1 MKENKKT
8 KTSKLFLNMFF
19 PLLTIVLVSGGLL
32 AFVSNNVIKRYVQTS
47 AFISIERLN
56 SNITAFFTPVELT
69 ISNFA
74 RTAEKNHDEEV
85 LRTTLYS
92 LADGI
97 DFSNGL
103 YYGSRKSRFDG
114 GMYLDSTGWDPP
126 SEWEPANRPWFKGAD
141 RENGKIHFEEPYIDD
156 QTKNLCVTVAKG
168 VMGKDGKAIGVVA
181 VDLMMDEIDR
191 MVSDI
196 SVSEH
201 GALYVL
207 SSDGKYLTNDDP
219 GKITVADYFSDSAIR
234 EEASAFLDGELKAVI
249 KKGRYYAA
257 GRIGDTPWF
266 IMAEGPVSD
275 FSSEFTRIIT
285 YFEILITFLSIFFAF
300 FNLKV
305 VKNLRAGDRS
315 VGRKIFTESQ
325 NLVLA
330 SKENASTAQSQS
342 SSIKEI
348 VATMEDNN
356 AMSENIAT
364 KIKDVASVANA
375 TNDNVA
381 DGVCY
386 LEVNVKQLQ
395 EIAEAN
401 TNTIESIKELGG
413 KIENIWDI
421 VTIINSVA
429 DQAKIIAFNAE
440 LEASSAGKEGKNF
453 HIVAT
458 EIRRLA
464 DSIIDGTK
472 EIKESISEIQ
482 KSSDNLILMS
492 ESGTEKI
499 KVGVENAKSLENSF
513 NSIKNASEITA
524 SSATD
529 ITSIIQQ
536 QAVASEKI
544 LEMLRQISHSVVGF
558 ETMTGDIST
567 ASEKLKEIAALLN

>member
-8 KTSKLFLNMFF
+8 KTSRLFLNMFL
-19 PLLTIVLVSGGLL
+19 PLLTIALVSGGVL

-56 SNITAFFTPVELT
+56 SKITAFFTPVELT

-74 RTAEKNHDEEV
+74 KTAEKNQDPDV

-103 YYGSRKSRFDG
+103 YYGSRQSRFNG
-114 GMYLDSTGWDPP
+114 GMYLDSTDWDPP
-126 SEWEPANRPWFKGAD
+126 KEWEPANRPWFQGAD
-141 RENGKIHFEEPYIDD
+141 KENGNIHFEEPYIDE

-168 VMGKDGKAIGVVA
+168 VMGSNNKAVGVVA
-181 VDLMMDEIDR
+181 VDLMMDEIDK
-191 MVSDI
+191 MVRDI

-201 GALYVL
+201 GVLYVL

-219 GKITVADYFSDSAIR
+219 EKITTANYFSESSLN
-234 EEASAFLDGELKAVI
+234 EEPSSFLDGELKAVI
-249 KKGRYYAA
+249 KNGRYFAT
-257 GRIGDTPWF
+257 GRIGNTPWF

-275 FSSEFTRIIT
+275 FSSEFIRVIT
-285 YFEILITFLSIFFAF
+285 SFEILIAFLSIIFAL
-300 FNLKV
+300 FNLNV
-305 VKNLRAGDRS
+305 VKNLRAGDRN
-315 VGRKIFTESQ
+315 VGRRIFNESQ

-330 SKENASTAQSQS
+330 SKENASTAQDQS

-348 VATMEDNN
+348 VITMEDNN
-356 AMSENIAT
+356 TMNENVAS

-375 TNDNVA
+375 TNDNVS
-381 DGVCY
+381 DGVRY
-386 LEVNVKQLQ
+386 LEANVTQLQ

-401 TNTIESIKELGG
+401 KNTIEGIKELGS
-413 KIENIWDI
+413 KIENIWNI
-421 VTIINSVA
+421 VTLINTVA

-440 LEASSAGKEGKNF
+440 LEASSAGEVGKNF

-464 DSIIDGTK
+464 DGIIDGTK

-499 KVGVENAKSLENSF
+499 KAGVENAKNLENSF
-513 NSIKNASEITA
+513 MNIKNASGITA

-529 ITSIIQQ
+529 ITTIIQQ
-536 QAVASEKI
+536 QAIASEK
-544 LEMLRQISHSVVGF
+544 MLVMLKQISHSVEGF
-558 ETMTGDIST
+558 ETMTGNIST
-567 ASEKLKEIAALLN
+567 ASEKLKEIAALFN

>member
-32 AFVSNNVIKRYVQTS
+32 AFVSNNVIERYVQTS

-74 RTAEKNHDEEV
+74 KTAEKNHDADV

-114 GMYLDSTGWDPP
+114 GMYLDSTDWEPP
-126 SEWEPANRPWFKGAD
+126 KEWEPANRPWFQGAD
-141 RENGKIHFEEPYIDD
+141 KENGKIHFEEPYIDE

-168 VMGKDGKAIGVVA
+168 VMGKDGKAVGVVA
-181 VDLMMDEIDR
+181 VDLMMDEIDK
-191 MVSDI
+191 MVRDI
-196 SVSEH
+196 SVSKH

-207 SSDGKYLTNDDP
+207 SADGKYLTNDNP
-219 GKITVADYFSDSAIR
+219 EKITVADYFSESAIK

-275 FSSEFTRIIT
+275 FSSEFTKIIT
-285 YFEILITFLSIFFAF
+285 YFEILITFLSIFFAI

-305 VKNLRAGDRS
+305 VKNLRSGDRS
-315 VGRKIFTESQ
+315 VGRQIFNESQ

-330 SKENASTAQSQS
+330 SKENASTAQNQS

-375 TNDNVA
+375 TNDNVT
-381 DGVCY
+381 DGVRY
-386 LEVNVKQLQ
+386 LEVNVNQLQ
-395 EIAEAN
+395 EIAAAN
-401 TNTIESIKELGG
+401 KNTIDGIKELGS
-413 KIENIWDI
+413 KIENIWNI
-421 VTIINSVA
+421 VTIINAVA

-440 LEASSAGKEGKNF
+440 LEASSAGEEGKNF

-464 DSIIDGTK
+464 DGIIDGTK
-472 EIKESISEIQ
+472 EIKGSISEIQ

-513 NSIKNASEITA
+513 MNIKNASEITA

-529 ITSIIQQ
+529 ITTIIQQ
-536 QAVASEKI
+536 QAIASEKI
-544 LEMLRQISHSVVGF
+544 LDMLKQISHSVDGF